1 TMKLI
6 QILTLCLALSLN
18 EPEPEGHKH
27 ELHHGVK
34 LDRCEGM
41 EFDAVAVNEEG
52 IPYFF
57 KDNPDHHDHQ
67 FFFLHKLEKDYP
79 KDISEI
85 FLGIPDHLDAAV
97 ECPKPDCTDDTVIFF
112 KGGEIYHFNMK
123 TKKVDEKEFKSMPN
137 CTGAFRYM
145 DHYYC
150 FHGHQFSKFDP
161 VTGEVHGKYPK
172 ETRDYFMRCPHF
184 GKEQCSRV
192 HLDAITSDDNGSVYA
207 FRGEFSSRQHNKSQP
222 YIQGQ
227 KLSCPFLKYVYQYL
241 FIYLF
246 SHLLDAFI
254 QSDLQ
259 MRTTGAI
266 NCSIKTTK
274 NRSKTKS

>member
-57 KDNPDHHDHQ
+57 KGERWLIRGVRLLS

-97 ECPKPDCTDDTVIFF
+97 ECPKPDCTDDTC
-112 KGGEIYHFNMK
+112 KNEHASGEKLYGWRK
-123 TKKVDEKEFKSMPN
+123 
-137 CTGAFRYM
+137 
-145 DHYYC
+145 
-150 FHGHQFSKFDP
+150 QFS
-161 VTGEVHGKYPK
+161 
-172 ETRDYFMRCPHF
+172 
-184 GKEQCSRV
+184 
-192 HLDAITSDDNGSVYA
+192 IT
-207 FRGEFSSRQHNKSQP
+207 
-222 YIQGQ
+222 
-227 KLSCPFLKYVYQYL
+227 
-241 FIYLF
+241 
-246 SHLLDAFI
+246 
-254 QSDLQ
+254 
-259 MRTTGAI
+259 
-266 NCSIKTTK
+266 
-274 NRSKTKS
+274 